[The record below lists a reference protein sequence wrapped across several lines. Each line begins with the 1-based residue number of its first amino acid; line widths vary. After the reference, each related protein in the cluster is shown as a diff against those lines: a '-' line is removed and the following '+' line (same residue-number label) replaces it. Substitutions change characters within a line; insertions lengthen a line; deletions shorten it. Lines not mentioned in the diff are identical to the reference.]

1 MSLDLCTVH
10 VHVGF
15 SRYPVFKALFL
26 RPSVSQTTRAVPVIF
41 KNTAEKYRF
50 ILKHRSVHGRMSRGA
65 SSSYMLVANI
75 HIYSTGSEVPIY
87 FKTQIRAR
95 THVPRCPQVGEV
107 LLRSTATDLDVR
119 PRAGRGTETTTA
131 WSALARSAAQCAEQC
146 PPDLRGRRR
155 RPVFEYFI
163 IRKMR

>member
-1 MSLDLCTVH
+1 MWLI
-10 VHVGF
+10 
-15 SRYPVFKALFL
+15 
-26 RPSVSQTTRAVPVIF
+26 IF
-41 KNTAEKYRF
+41 WYHIF
-50 ILKHRSVHGRMSRGA
+50 ISRG
-65 SSSYMLVANI
+65 VANFRFNYLSHFTI
-75 HIYSTGSEVPIY
+75 NFQNSGAHLAANFLNFPKHPKLFEFWWFWRELWQFKQKVPIY

>member
-26 RPSVSQTTRAVPVIF
+26 RPSVSQTTWAVPVIF

-95 THVPRCPQVGEV
+95 THVPRAGAP
-107 LLRSTATDLDVR
+107 RSGRCCSGQRRRIWTCDPALDVAQR
-119 PRAGRGTETTTA
+119 PQQPGQRWQGVLP
-131 WSALARSAAQCAEQC
+131 SARSSAPPTCAGGAGG
-146 PPDLRGRRR
+146 L
-155 RPVFEYFI
+155 FSNI
-163 IRKMR
+163 L